1 MKKIIKRLI
10 RRPLAAKPV
19 AGNALAI
26 LLSVW
31 LVGTGSAVHAQSQ
44 VNPPVL
50 DTPQGRLIGERV
62 GGVSSFKGIPFA
74 APPTGDRRW
83 RAPEPPTGW
92 TGERDATGFAPDCIQ
107 APYPANSFFYRPARV
122 SSEDCLYLNVW
133 TGADAGANAPVMVW
147 IHGGAL
153 TRGSGAIP
161 AYDGTRLADKG
172 VVLVT
177 INYRLGAFGFLAHP
191 ELVAESEH
199 FSAGNYGILDQIQAL
214 QWVQDNIEAF
224 GGDPDNVTIFGE
236 SAGAW
241 SVHFLTASPLAEGLF
256 HKAIAQSGARLDVR
270 LALDRQTSAG
280 PSAVSLGQELAETA
294 GATSLSE
301 LRAMSADEIMQAAEQ
316 ARFRTD
322 GVVDGWV
329 LPEQPYA
336 QFVGGRQNPVP
347 VLLGFNSDEGTTLG
361 AGAGAPATA
370 DAYVTRIRSTH
381 GTLADDF
388 LEVYP
393 ADDPL
398 RSTLDAFRDSAFGWN
413 MVTWANLTRFVD
425 QPAWL
430 YYFTHHPPG
439 PDSDRLGAYH
449 AAEILYVFNN
459 VHQIPAGAEEAD
471 VRLAGQMSDYW
482 VNFARFGDPNGDPD
496 LGQGSGSLPRW
507 LPYTNAERHYMRFGE
522 TVELDEDLMPENWA
536 LFDRVMDRRR

>member
-1 MKKIIKRLI
+1 MTIII
-10 RRPLAAKPV
+10 TRPATHLLELLLVLLLVTGFTV
-19 AGNALAI
+19 AGTVAY
-26 LLSVW
+26 
-31 LVGTGSAVHAQSQ
+31 AQSQ
-44 VNPPVL
+44 VHPPVL
-50 DTPQGRLIGERV
+50 ETPQGRLIGERV

-74 APPTGDRRW
+74 APPVGERRW
-83 RAPEPPTGW
+83 RAPEAPITW
-92 TGERDATGFAPDCIQ
+92 TGEREATSFGPDCIQ
-107 APYPANSFFYRPARV
+107 APYPGNSFFYRPARL

-133 TGADAGANAPVMVW
+133 TGAEPVAGPGAESGAESGEEGAPVMVW

-177 INYRLGAFGFLAHP
+177 INYRLGAFGFMAHP
-191 ELVAESEH
+191 ELVAESEN
-199 FSAGNYGILDQIQAL
+199 FSAGNYGILDMVQAL
-214 QWVQDNIEAF
+214 QWVQDNIHAF
-224 GGDPDNVTIFGE
+224 GGDADNVTIFGE

-241 SVHFLTASPLAEGLF
+241 GVHFLTVSPLAEGLF

-270 LALDRQTSAG
+270 MALDHQTSAG
-280 PSAVSLGQELAETA
+280 PSAVSLGQDLAEAA
-294 GATSLSE
+294 GVSSLSA
-301 LRAMSADEIMQAAEQ
+301 LRAMPADEVIRAADQ
-316 ARFRTD
+316 ARFRSD
-322 GVVDGWV
+322 GIVDGWV
-329 LPEQPYA
+329 IPEQPYD

-347 VLLGFNSDEGTTLG
+347 VLLGFNSEEGTTLG
-361 AGAGAPATA
+361 AGAGAPSTA
-370 DAYVTRIRSTH
+370 DAYVSRIRNTY

-393 ADDPL
+393 PDDPHQ
-398 RSTLDAFRDSAFGWN
+398 STLDAFRDSAFGWN

-439 PDSDRLGAYH
+439 PDSDQLGAYH

-459 VHQIPAGAEEAD
+459 VHQIPAGAEETD

-482 VNFARFGDPNGDPD
+482 VNFARYGDPNG
-496 LGQGSGSLPRW
+496 GSHPQWR
-507 LPYTNAERHYMRFGE
+507 PYTNAERHYMQFGE
-522 TVELDEDLMPENWA
+522 RVEPGKDLMPENWA
-536 LFDRVMDRRR
+536 LFDRIMDRRR